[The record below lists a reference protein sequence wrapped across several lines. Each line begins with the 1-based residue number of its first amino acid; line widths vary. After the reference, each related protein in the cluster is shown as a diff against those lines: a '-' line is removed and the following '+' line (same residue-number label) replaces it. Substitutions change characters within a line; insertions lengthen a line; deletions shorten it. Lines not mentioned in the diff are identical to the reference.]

1 MRLPVVITKTH
12 LGKSLELDCD
22 QETITLLGPAGEAL
36 GTLSWEAMINQMLL
50 QAPPS
55 TPMETRSQARVAL
68 SFRVR
73 YRTPE
78 GEEFEG
84 QAGGVSGG
92 GLFIEKDVPLPTGTK
107 LSMELLLPDAPADW
121 LMAKG
126 VVAWVCPMADQY
138 TFSPGMG
145 IQFTETTA
153 EVRERVLGLVRSQ
166 RRSGVGS
173 SSSR

>member
-22 QETITLLGPAGEAL
+22 QETITLLSPAGEAL
-36 GTLSWEAMINQMLL
+36 GTLSWEAMINRMLL

-55 TPMETRSQARVAL
+55 TPPEIRSQARVAL

-84 QAGGVSGG
+84 RAGGVSGG
-92 GLFIEKDVPLPTGTK
+92 GLFIENDVPLPIGTK
-107 LSMELLLPDAPADW
+107 LSMDLLLPGTPADW
-121 LMAKG
+121 LVAKG
-126 VVAWVCPMADQY
+126 VVAWVCPLFDQY

-145 IQFTETTA
+145 IQFTEITA
-153 EVRERVLGLVRSQ
+153 EVHERVLGLVRSQ